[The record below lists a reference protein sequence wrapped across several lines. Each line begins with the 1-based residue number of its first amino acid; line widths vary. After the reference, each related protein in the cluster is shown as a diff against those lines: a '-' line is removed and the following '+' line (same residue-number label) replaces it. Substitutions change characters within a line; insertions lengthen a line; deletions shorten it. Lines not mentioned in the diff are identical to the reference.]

1 MGERTGGKT
10 VKITIEIPDNAV
22 KMFVDLVDALRTIA
36 KTIEVETKD
45 DIIQAAEQLKK
56 TVEEEGAKKVKRN
69 LDAFQKLAEE
79 QKAAERPKYTLEQV
93 RAKLADL
100 QRQGKRAEVKALIQ
114 SFGVSKLSEVP
125 ADKYA
130 ELMAKAEEIQ

>member
-1 MGERTGGKT
+1 
-10 VKITIEIPDNAV
+10 VKITITIEAPDDAV
-22 KMFVDLVDALRTIA
+22 KMFLDMAGALQTIA
-36 KTIEVETKD
+36 KTVTVTTEK
-45 DIIQAAEQLKK
+45 Q
-56 TVEEEGAKKVKRN
+56 VEEVAKEIHKHTKQ
-69 LDAFQKLAEE
+69 LDAFKALAEE
-79 QKAAERPKYTLEQV
+79 QKAAERPTKPAYTLEQV

-130 ELMAKAEEIQ
+130 ELMAKAEEIA

>member
-1 MGERTGGKT
+1 MR
-10 VKITIEIPDNAV
+10 ITIEIPDNAV

-36 KTIEVETKD
+36 KTVEVETKND
-45 DIIQAAEQLKK
+45 GTVDAVIQEAEQLKK
-56 TVEEEGAKKVKRN
+56 EKVKRN

-79 QKAAERPKYTLEQV
+79 QKAAERTTKPAYTLEQV

-100 QRQGKRAEVKALIQ
+100 TRKGKRAEVKALIQ
-114 SFGVSKLSEVP
+114 SFGASKLSEVP
-125 ADKYA
+125 VEKYA

>member
-1 MGERTGGKT
+1 M
-10 VKITIEIPDNAV
+10 KITIEIPDNAV

-36 KTIEVETKD
+36 KTVEVETKND
-45 DIIQAAEQLKK
+45 GK
-56 TVEEEGAKKVKRN
+56 EEEEEAEKLYEKAKQ
-69 LDAFQKLAEE
+69 LDAFKTLAEE
-79 QKAAERPKYTLEQV
+79 LKAAERPAKPAYTLEQV

>member
-1 MGERTGGKT
+1 M
-10 VKITIEIPDNAV
+10 KIIIQIPDNAV
-22 KMFVDLVDALRTIA
+22 KMFVDLADALRTIA
-36 KTIEVETKD
+36 KTVEIETKD
-45 DIIQAAEQLKK
+45 EGTVDGAIQE
-56 TVEEEGAKKVKRN
+56 VGEKRN

-79 QKAAERPKYTLEQV
+79 QKAAERPKHTLEQV

-125 ADKYA
+125 AERYA